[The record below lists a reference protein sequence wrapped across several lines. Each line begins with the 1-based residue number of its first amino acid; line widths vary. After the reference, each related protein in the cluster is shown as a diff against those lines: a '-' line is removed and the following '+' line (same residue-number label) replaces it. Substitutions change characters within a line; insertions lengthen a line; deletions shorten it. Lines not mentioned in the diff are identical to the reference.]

1 MTPMLAEG
9 FFADVVVL
17 VEGENDRAAIVGTA
31 LTLHHDFDS
40 LGVSVIPCG
49 GKGSL
54 DRPAVIFRELGI
66 PVYVVWDGDKD
77 QNGAR
82 AEDNRRLLRLLGEP
96 IVDWPSCQTSR
107 CTVFERKLELTL
119 RQELGPQEYDQWTI
133 EGLSELHIIK
143 REQGLKNPAFFEKLL
158 EKAATGGRRSNT
170 LEGIVQAILALK
182 R

>member
-1 MTPMLAEG
+1 HQVRVRRKTSSGETCPKSTQIIGDSLDKIAAAIWEADGRPGQQYTAETLQPRLRSLMTPMLAEG

-77 QNGAR
+77 
-82 AEDNRRLLRLLGEP
+82 
-96 IVDWPSCQTSR
+96 
-107 CTVFERKLELTL
+107 
-119 RQELGPQEYDQWTI
+119 
-133 EGLSELHIIK
+133 
-143 REQGLKNPAFFEKLL
+143 
-158 EKAATGGRRSNT
+158 
-170 LEGIVQAILALK
+170 
-182 R
+182 